1 MADQSSKRKS
11 QGPDKRKKKY
21 RSDGTPIWSKRHIDG
36 PGVWVSCVKGKEKQ
50 TVGELYDLFDSL
62 ASDLWPLEGEKKD
75 DDSDDDDDIGDASLS
90 LEAQISNEISAMKR
104 PRHEQRFANC
114 QTNTP
119 CGSAF
124 RSVPIF
130 PNTKLILVV
139 FISCKPPVDPVRLV
153 ETHIRNVQ
161 KTGFMRTRYCHRFV
175 PVSGS
180 CVTNIPEIQAL
191 CRSTFEPFFARD
203 PERKYSYK
211 IELRIRNHT
220 SLSRPTI
227 IQSIAD
233 CMPVKHVV
241 NLTNPDVFILVEVFK
256 SVLGVAITQ
265 EYYSLHKFNVM
276 EISNHT
282 QSGGIDG
289 EIRADGST

>member
-11 QGPDKRKKKY
+11 QGSDKRKKKY
-21 RSDGTPIWSKRHIDG
+21 RSDGTPIWSKRHMDG
-36 PGVWVSCVKGKEKQ
+36 PGVWVSCVKGKERQ

-62 ASDLWPLEGEKKD
+62 ASDLWPLGGDEKE
-75 DDSDDDDDIGDASLS
+75 DDSDGNDGTGDASLS

-119 CGSAF
+119 C
-124 RSVPIF
+124 
-130 PNTKLILVV
+130 VV

-153 ETHIRNVQ
+153 ETHIKNVQ

-191 CRSTFEPFFARD
+191 CRSIFEPFFARD

-227 IQSIAD
+227 IQTIAD
-233 CMPVKHVV
+233 CVPEGHVV
-241 NLTNPDVFILVEVFK
+241 DLTNPDAFILVEVFK

-265 EYYSLHKFNVM
+265 EYYSLQKFNVM
-276 EISNHT
+276 EISNRT
-282 QSGGIDG
+282 QSGGIVG
-289 EIRADGST
+289 EIRADST

>member
-1 MADQSSKRKS
+1 MADESSKRKS
-11 QGPDKRKKKY
+11 QGSDKKRKKY

-62 ASDLWPLEGEKKD
+62 ASDLWPLGGDEKD
-75 DDSDDDDDIGDASLS
+75 ADSDDDDDDDTGAASLS

-104 PRHEQRFANC
+104 PRHEQRFTNC

-119 CGSAF
+119 C
-124 RSVPIF
+124 
-130 PNTKLILVV
+130 VV

-180 CVTNIPEIQAL
+180 CVTNVPEIQAL
-191 CRSTFEPFFARD
+191 CRSTFEPFFARE

-227 IQSIAD
+227 IQTIAD
-233 CMPVKHVV
+233 CVPEGHVV
-241 NLTNPDVFILVEVFK
+241 NLTDPSLFILVEVFK
-256 SVLGVAITQ
+256 SVLGIAITR
-265 EYYSLHKFNVM
+265 EYYSLQKFNVM
-276 EISNHT
+276 EISNRT
-282 QSGGIDG
+282 QTKGTDG
-289 EIRADGST
+289 ESRVDSI

>member
-1 MADQSSKRKS
+1 M
-11 QGPDKRKKKY
+11 
-21 RSDGTPIWSKRHIDG
+21 
-36 PGVWVSCVKGKEKQ
+36 SCVKGKEKQ

-62 ASDLWPLEGEKKD
+62 ASDLWPLGGNEKD
-75 DDSDDDDDIGDASLS
+75 ADSDDDDNDDTGAASLS

-104 PRHEQRFANC
+104 PRHEQRFTNC

-119 CGSAF
+119 C
-124 RSVPIF
+124 
-130 PNTKLILVV
+130 VV

-191 CRSTFEPFFARD
+191 CRSTFEPFFARE

-220 SLSRPTI
+220 TLSRPTI
-227 IQSIAD
+227 IQTIAD
-233 CMPVKHVV
+233 CVPEGHVV
-241 NLTNPDVFILVEVFK
+241 NLTDPTIFILVEVFK
-256 SVLGVAITQ
+256 SVLGVAITR
-265 EYYSLHKFNVM
+265 EYYSLQKFNVM
-276 EISNHT
+276 EISNRT

-289 EIRADGST
+289 ESRVDSI

>member
-1 MADQSSKRKS
+1 MADESSKQKS
-11 QGPDKRKKKY
+11 QGSDRKKKKY

-36 PGVWVSCVKGKEKQ
+36 PGVWVSCVKGKERQ

-62 ASDLWPLEGEKKD
+62 ASDLWPLGGNAKD
-75 DDSDDDDDIGDASLS
+75 ADSDDDDNDDTGAASLS
-90 LEAQISNEISAMKR
+90 LEAQISNEILAMKR
-104 PRHEQRFANC
+104 PRHEQRFTNC

-119 CGSAF
+119 C
-124 RSVPIF
+124 
-130 PNTKLILVV
+130 VV

-191 CRSTFEPFFARD
+191 CRSTFEPFFARE

-220 SLSRPTI
+220 TLSRPTI
-227 IQSIAD
+227 IQTIAD
-233 CMPVKHVV
+233 CVPEGHVV
-241 NLTNPDVFILVEVFK
+241 NLTDPTLFILVEVFK
-256 SVLGVAITQ
+256 SVLGVAITR
-265 EYYSLHKFNVM
+265 EYYSLQKFNVM
-276 EISNHT
+276 EISNRT

-289 EIRADGST
+289 ESRVDSI

>member
-1 MADQSSKRKS
+1 MADESSKRKS
-11 QGPDKRKKKY
+11 QGPDRKKKKY

-36 PGVWVSCVKGKEKQ
+36 PGVWVSCVKGKERQ

-62 ASDLWPLEGEKKD
+62 ASDLWPLGGTAKD
-75 DDSDDDDDIGDASLS
+75 ADSDDDDNDDTGAISLS

-104 PRHEQRFANC
+104 PRHGQRFTNC

-119 CGSAF
+119 C
-124 RSVPIF
+124 
-130 PNTKLILVV
+130 VV

-161 KTGFMRTRYCHRFV
+161 KTGFTRTRYCHRFV

-191 CRSTFEPFFARD
+191 CRSTFEPFFARES
-203 PERKYSYK
+203 ERKYSYK

-220 SLSRPTI
+220 TLSRPTI
-227 IQSIAD
+227 IQTIAD
-233 CMPVKHVV
+233 CVPEGHVV
-241 NLTNPDVFILVEVFK
+241 NLTDPTLFILVEVFK
-256 SVLGVAITQ
+256 SVLGVAITR
-265 EYYSLHKFNVM
+265 EYYSLQKFNVM
-276 EISNHT
+276 EISNRT
-282 QSGGIDG
+282 QSGEIDG
-289 EIRADGST
+289 GSRVDSI

>member
-1 MADQSSKRKS
+1 MADESSKRKS
-11 QGPDKRKKKY
+11 QGSDKRRKKY

-62 ASDLWPLEGEKKD
+62 ASDLWPLGGNEKD
-75 DDSDDDDDIGDASLS
+75 VDSDDDDDDDTGAASLS

-104 PRHEQRFANC
+104 PRHEQRFTNC

-119 CGSAF
+119 C
-124 RSVPIF
+124 
-130 PNTKLILVV
+130 VV

-191 CRSTFEPFFARD
+191 CRSTFEPFFARE

-227 IQSIAD
+227 IQTIAD
-233 CMPVKHVV
+233 CVPEGHVV
-241 NLTNPDVFILVEVFK
+241 NLTDPSLFILVEVFK
-256 SVLGVAITQ
+256 SVLGVAITR
-265 EYYSLHKFNVM
+265 EYYSLQKFNVM
-276 EISNHT
+276 EISNRT

-289 EIRADGST
+289 ESRVDSI